1 MSYPS
6 ESDCLLALAL
16 LPDFGPVRFQALIDH
31 FDSASLALRASP
43 SELRSVRGLGQE
55 TIARLL
61 AIEDLV
67 DVPEEKRRMADHEV
81 TLILRTDE
89 SYPGSLLQTHA
100 PPILLFAKG
109 DVTPRDARAIG
120 IVGSRRT
127 THYGREQAKRF
138 SFQLA
143 AAGVTVISGLARGI
157 DTVAHEAALAAG
169 GRTIAVMGSGHGKL
183 YPPENAALAG
193 EVCKNGAVL
202 SEFPILYNPD
212 KRSFPLRNRIV
223 AGMSKGLLVVEAPVR
238 SGSMITAQQ
247 ALEAGRDVFA
257 VPGPVDRPS
266 SGGCH
271 RLIRDGATLVTSP
284 QELLED
290 LETIRDMQ
298 MDLPLFESEPAE
310 TLENEPVQNAETA
323 PQLSP
328 LEDRIMAA
336 LADRDQT
343 PDELS
348 DAISEPISSISTSLL
363 KLEMKGCA
371 KQLSGKIF
379 TKLI

>member
-1 MSYPS
+1 MSYSS
-6 ESDCLLALAL
+6 ESDSLLALAL
-16 LPDFGPVRFQALIDH
+16 LPDFGPVRFQALLDH
-31 FDSASLALRASP
+31 FHTASQALLAPP
-43 SELRSVRGLGQE
+43 SELRAVRGLGQE
-55 TIARLL
+55 TSARLA

-67 DVPEEKRRMADHEV
+67 DVPTEKQRMADCGV
-81 TLILRTDE
+81 SLILRTDKI
-89 SYPGSLLQTHA
+89 YPEGLLQTHA

-109 DVTPRDARAIG
+109 TLLPTDVRSIG

-169 GRTIAVMGSGHGKL
+169 GRTVAVLGSGHGKL
-183 YPPENAALAG
+183 YPPENAALA
-193 EVCKNGAVL
+193 EQICENGAVL

-257 VPGPVDRPS
+257 VPGPVDRPT

-271 RLIRDGATLVTSP
+271 RLIRDGASLVTSP
-284 QELLED
+284 QELLGD
-290 LETIRDMQ
+290 LETLRPMQ
-298 MDLPLFESEPAE
+298 MDLPLFEPELSEIPEEEQSA
-310 TLENEPVQNAETA
+310 LPRK
-323 PQLSP
+323 PSQLSP
-328 LEDRIMAA
+328 LEAKVMAA
-336 LADRDQT
+336 LSDRNQT

-348 DAISEPISSISTSLL
+348 DALSEPISSIGTSLL
-363 KLEMKGCA
+363 KLEMKGHI

-379 TKLI
+379 AKLI